1 MDEPKSLQDIE
12 SIQSLDTA
20 RLALR
25 WALEKIQSLEKDKA
39 GLSEKISAEERA
51 REKTQENLISLQ
63 KTIGLK
69 NAEATQR
76 ELYYAKLEEYLSLKL
91 DGKLD
96 VALLAKKELEVSQ
109 LQEMLSQKQAHLEKD
124 FASRKET
131 IERDFNRLRTE
142 IDGETRDVR
151 RRAEASLEARRTAL
165 EEELLSKNAE
175 LADKRAQLN
184 ADSKHLEERKTHFE
198 SYYKEERAHLQA
210 ALKGFREEIK
220 EEVALRSQMAERVL
234 EERRESL
241 EKVHSEE
248 RALLIREIES
258 WRSRVKELGP
268 KNIDLEKFLALSEE
282 KNLQIQASLDRM
294 AIARESE
301 RAAYEADKKGLVH
314 DSEMWRKQALEFLE
328 ESQDLKTKL
337 GAADTHSK
345 VADKEIEN
353 LKGRIQ
359 ILSEEFASS
368 RKRNEELWK
377 KSLELQ
383 NSLTEALERAQTL
396 EEREKSNEGRMKKE
410 LADFIQRHEALS
422 AEFKEAREL
431 SANQMS
437 RLIDLEKSLSQA
449 RQAAVAADLKLAGA
463 QKEMDILKNERQAAL
478 EEVGKL
484 RKEIEAAVIGNL
496 ALERNISELE
506 QKLRKEEKVRELE
519 GGQFNHEKEMW
530 NKEREILESRLK
542 AYHSKLEARVKAEA
556 SKASETSLES
566 SGGGLWPPIQWR

>member
-25 WALEKIQSLEKDKA
+25 WALEKIQSIEKDKA
-39 GLSEKISAEERA
+39 RFAEEFNAEQRA
-51 REKTQENLISLQ
+51 RENAQENLLSLQ

-109 LQEMLSQKQAHLEKD
+109 LQEMLSQKQGHLEKD
-124 FASRKET
+124 FSARKEAL
-131 IERDFNRLRTE
+131 ERDFNRLKTE
-142 IDGETRDVR
+142 VEAETREKTR
-151 RRAEASLEARRTAL
+151 RSEASLEARRAAL
-165 EEELLSKNAE
+165 EQELLSKNAE
-175 LADKRAQLN
+175 LADKKAQIE
-184 ADSKHLEERKTHFE
+184 AEAKHLEERKAHFE
-198 SYYKEERAHLQA
+198 TYYKEERAHLQA

-220 EEVALRSQMAERVL
+220 DEVALRSQMAERIL

-248 RALLIREIES
+248 RALLIREIEN

-294 AIARESE
+294 AIAREAE
-301 RAAYEADKKGLVH
+301 RAAYEADKEGLNK
-314 DSEMWRKQALEFLE
+314 DSEMWRKQALELLE
-328 ESQDLKTKL
+328 ESQNLKANL
-337 GAADTHSK
+337 SAAEMRSE
-345 VADKEIEN
+345 VSEKEIEG
-353 LKGRIQ
+353 LRGRIQ
-359 ILSEEFASS
+359 ILLEEFVSS

-377 KSLELQ
+377 KTLALE
-383 NSLTEALERAQTL
+383 NSLTEAHARAETL
-396 EEREKSNEGRMKKE
+396 EERGKSNEARIKKE

-422 AEFKEAREL
+422 VEFKEARDL

-437 RLIDLEKSLSQA
+437 RLIELEKSLAQT
-449 RQAAVAADLKLAGA
+449 RQEAVEASLKLTGA
-463 QKEMDILKNERQAAL
+463 QKEIEFLKNERQAAL
-478 EEVGKL
+478 DETGKL
-484 RKEIEAAVIGNL
+484 RKEIEAATIENL
-496 ALERNISELE
+496 ALERSVAELE
-506 QKLRKEEKVRELE
+506 QKLRKEEKAREIE
-519 GGQFNHEKEMW
+519 AGQLNHEKEMW
-530 NKEREILESRLK
+530 NKEREILEARLK
-542 AYHSKLEARVKAEA
+542 AYHDKLEARVKSEV
-556 SKASETSLES
+556 SKASESSFES
-566 SGGGLWPPIQWR
+566 SGGLWPPIQWR